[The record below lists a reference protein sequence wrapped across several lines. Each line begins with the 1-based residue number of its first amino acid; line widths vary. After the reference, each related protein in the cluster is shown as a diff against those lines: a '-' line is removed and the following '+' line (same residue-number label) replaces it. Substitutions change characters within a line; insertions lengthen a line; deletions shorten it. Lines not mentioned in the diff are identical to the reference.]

1 MTQRVRHVHPV
12 GVTVAEIT
20 TQRDNAKAAY
30 EAALSAQSY
39 TLNMG
44 GTSRSKT
51 NQDVEKLLTLYEY
64 WQGKLDRAN
73 GTTRRVKFGT
83 ARI

>member
-1 MTQRVRHVHPV
+1 
-12 GVTVAEIT
+12 
-20 TQRDNAKAAY
+20 
-30 EAALSAQSY
+30 
-39 TLNMG
+39 MG

>member
-1 MTQRVRHVHPV
+1 MTE
-12 GVTVAEIT
+12 TEIQT
-20 TQRDNAKAAY
+20 ERTNALAAY
-30 EAALSAQSY
+30 QAALQAQSY

-51 NQDVEKLLTLYEY
+51 NQDVQKLLDIFEY
-64 WQGKLDRAN
+64 WDNRLMRSQGTSKK
-73 GTTRRVKFGT
+73 VKFGT